1 MKDYLKIKNFEEYTK
16 KITEYETQVKIMCN
30 KVRPHNVLIVSGD
43 PGIGKS
49 HRAEQ
54 ILKSQTNMNYKVVTN
69 AVSPVQLYN
78 IMWQYNDAIIVLDD
92 VNSIL
97 QDGKDGAS
105 LLKACTESK
114 PIRTLQWQK
123 RNPNCVPVSKFK
135 CDNNISIAERM
146 NDIVKNSERKALIR
160 AHDAGMTFPDMFYFT
175 GAIIILTNK
184 SLKSFDRVTEGAV
197 SNRGS
202 HMQISFSVE
211 GAVDFLKKFGPTLKK
226 FGDETFTDKTLKDTI
241 EFMTSPKA
249 VKYYVENYKI
259 PTIRNLGKIAGL
271 YQHGVPLDDSMLDS
285 NTETQYNAF

>member
-30 KVRPHNVLIVSGD
+30 RVRPHNVLIVSGD

-49 HRAEQ
+49 YRAEQ
-54 ILKSQTNMNYKVVTN
+54 ILRNQTNVNYYIVN
-69 AVSPVQLYN
+69 GSLSAVQLYSL
-78 IMWQYNDAIIVLDD
+78 MWQHNDEIIVLDD

-114 PIRTLQWQK
+114 PVRLLQWQK
-123 RNPNCVPVSKFK
+123 RNPNCVPVSKFN
-135 CDNNISIAERM
+135 CNNNTKVAERM
-146 NDIVKNSERKALIR
+146 NDIVKNSERKALIN
-160 AHDAGMTFPDMFYFT
+160 AHEAGKTFPDMFYFT

-202 HMQISFSVE
+202 HMQISFSTE
-211 GAVDFLKKFGPTLKK
+211 GAVDFIKKFGPTMKEFNGLQI
-226 FGDETFTDKTLKDTI
+226 DDSVMKDTI
-241 EFMTSPKA
+241 NFVTSSKA
-249 VKYYVENYKI
+249 IKYYVDNCKI
-259 PTIRNLGKIAGL
+259 PTLRNLGKIAGL
-271 YQHGVPLDDSMLDS
+271 HQHGVALEDSLLDD
-285 NTETQYNAF
+285 NTETPYNA